1 MFRSNN
7 QKSLKAKVDQHN
19 QAISLMNSMVESMV
33 CRSGSIGITDDGW
46 VATISNDH
54 TYRVSD
60 CPSVKKAIP
69 VEEYEVCTIIA
80 KVIGNQIELLSSDD
94 IRELRAK
101 GINVL
106 GTSYFTSEIYNPE
119 YQTLL
124 DFGLTY
130 SAPVEEMVRSCIMAY
145 ANFER
150 MLNQADSF

>member
-1 MFRSNN
+1 ML
-7 QKSLKAKVDQHN
+7 KSDVDYHN
-19 QAISLMNSMVESMV
+19 QNVALMNVMVRSMV

-69 VEEYEVCTIIA
+69 VEEYEVCTVVA
-80 KVIGNQIELLSSDD
+80 KVTESKIELLSSDD
-94 IRELRAK
+94 VRNLRAK
-101 GINVL
+101 GIKVQ
-106 GTSYFTSEIYNPE
+106 GTPYFTSEIYNPE

-130 SAPVEEMVRSCIMAY
+130 SDPIEEMVRPCIMAY

-150 MLNQADSF
+150 LLAQAD